1 MRRIA
6 ILVVALAAACG
17 GDDHPTNGDGN
28 SGGSDTGSAACINTA
43 GPAVTTPAQQTGTN
57 VKMTKLYTLNPAERS
72 LLVVSPKNDAR
83 LFVITQEGSIWLID
97 QNGTEQADPF
107 LDLKSVVTADTGERG
122 LLGLA
127 FHPNYACNG
136 IFYVD
141 YTTETADKVV
151 QYTVKPGDI
160 AHADPASAK
169 EILSIPDF
177 AENHNGGMM
186 EFGSDGYLYIS
197 TGDGGGGGDP
207 HHNAQATLRTDA
219 TCMANG
225 CEPLL
230 GKLLR
235 IDVDHPANGKPYGIP
250 ANNPFSGG
258 GGEPEILFKGL
269 RNPWRWSFDRMTGD
283 IYIGDVGQDLYEEV
297 DVIAKGAIDGQPGAP
312 LNFGWSVREGM
323 HPYAQS
329 GNTCNGQGTCD
340 VQPRVEP
347 VIEYDHSNDGWHA
360 IIGGQVY
367 RGQTYP
373 GIVGN
378 YYFTDNSNPQ
388 LIQGTWNPATPSTI
402 SVVQIT
408 GTTFGG
414 PTSIHEAAGGEVYM
428 ADLAGNIWQL
438 QAGP

>member
-6 ILVVALAAACG
+6 ILVIALAAACG
-17 GDDHPTNGDGN
+17 GDDHPNNGDGGN
-28 SGGSDTGSAACINTA
+28 GSNTDSANCINTA
-43 GPAVTTPAQQTGTN
+43 GPAVPTPTEVTGTN

-83 LFVITQEGSIWLID
+83 LFVITQEGSIWLFD
-97 QNGTEQADPF
+97 EHGTEQADPF
-107 LDLKSVVTADTGERG
+107 LDVKNVITADTSERG

-136 IFYVD
+136 IFFID
-141 YTTETADKVV
+141 YTTDTADKVV
-151 QYTVKPGDI
+151 QYTVKQGDI
-160 AHADPASAK
+160 NHADASSAK
-169 EILSIPDF
+169 EILSIPDPF
-177 AENHNGGMM
+177 ENHNGGMM
-186 EFGSDGYLYIS
+186 EFGSDGYLYVS
-197 TGDGGGGGDP
+197 TGDGGSAGDP
-207 HHNAQATLRTDA
+207 KHAAQATDRTAAD
-219 TCMANG
+219 CMANG

-235 IDVDHPANGKPYGIP
+235 IDIDHPANGKPYGIP

-297 DVIAKGAIDGQPGAP
+297 DVIPKGNIDGQPSAP

-323 HPYAQS
+323 HPYAQN
-329 GNTCNGQGTCD
+329 GTDCNGQGTCD

-347 VIEYDHSNDGWHA
+347 VIEYDHNGDGWHA

-367 RGQTYP
+367 RGKTYP
-373 GIVGN
+373 AIQGN
-378 YYFTDNSNPQ
+378 YYFTDNTNPQ
-388 LIQGTWNPATPSTI
+388 LIQGSWNSATPGSIAVT
-402 SVVQIT
+402 QIA
-408 GTTFGG
+408 GTTFNG
-414 PTSIHEAAGGEVYM
+414 PTSIHEAAGGEVFL